1 MNRTSDITSFTECR
15 RNLRAR
21 LDQVR
26 STGRPLYVTNR
37 GEADAVILS
46 PEAFD
51 ELAEKA
57 DLLESLQ
64 SLDRGIEDMEA
75 GRGESL
81 EAAVRGIADELGLD
95 LNLDGKR

>member
-37 GEADAVILS
+37 GETDAVILS
-46 PEAFD
+46 PKTFD

-64 SLDRGIEDMEA
+64 ALDRGIEEMKA
-75 GRGESL
+75 GRAESL
-81 EAAVRGIADELGLD
+81 ETAVRGIADELGLD
-95 LNLDGKR
+95 LRPDGDR